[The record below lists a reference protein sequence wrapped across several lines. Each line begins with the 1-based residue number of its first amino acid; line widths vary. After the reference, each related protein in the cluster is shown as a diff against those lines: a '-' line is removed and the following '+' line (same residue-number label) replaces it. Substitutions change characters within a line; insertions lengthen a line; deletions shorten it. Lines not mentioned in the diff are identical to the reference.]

1 MIHQAELDGLAR
13 LDICVGGDHGGGK
26 LRMSL
31 KLLFRFEAKDTI
43 SRLYQSA
50 SVSHSKDN
58 SQLLNETVLQP
69 IGESLQAIND
79 GGSYIVQHDKDSNK
93 LIVKY
98 NIMVTILL
106 CFVFP
111 AVLHNFN

>member
-1 MIHQAELDGLAR
+1 
-13 LDICVGGDHGGGK
+13 
-26 LRMSL
+26 
-31 KLLFRFEAKDTI
+31 
-43 SRLYQSA
+43 
-50 SVSHSKDN
+50 
-58 SQLLNETVLQP
+58 
-69 IGESLQAIND
+69 
-79 GGSYIVQHDKDSNK
+79 VQHDKDSNK